1 MLEYIR
7 EQRKN
12 YPISPTI
19 NIVPVDT
26 ENTLTTTAASTINVE
41 LGTTISITTSATTT
55 TALTTSPS
63 TLASTSTTTSDTPDT
78 TKPSQ
83 TRTEVLLAWEMR
95 ITLLLIQPLW
105 K

>member
-7 EQRKN
+7 ELRINNLK
-12 YPISPTI
+12 SPTI

-63 TLASTSTTTSDTPDT
+63 TPASTSTTTSDT

-95 ITLLLIQPLW
+95 ITLLLIQSLW